1 MPTGQVVNNALYHQ
15 ASTSQNTQADDQ
27 EGCSIGQET
36 DLDSRPKETI
46 PDTTEPY
53 AVSPYVFDVPEH
65 HIEDVEV
72 AGKISPKE
80 TELGIKILPGPE
92 TQACDHTGQNEDVTD
107 DDTADNQMSK
117 SDTECCLN
125 EGKANTIEPYAR
137 SPYVFDVP
145 QYHLGEVEIGD
156 KASPEK
162 EEGPSISTDE
172 STQNND
178 QAYHNG
184 EGVDKN
190 GNDDIKQWFDDI
202 MASGL

>member
-15 ASTSQNTQADDQ
+15 AGTSQNTQADDQ
-27 EGCSIGQET
+27 EGCSNGQET
-36 DLDSRPKETI
+36 DSPSCLNETI

-53 AVSPYVFDVPEH
+53 ARSDVFDVPQYDVGE
-65 HIEDVEV
+65 VEV
-72 AGKISPKE
+72 GEKTSPKE
-80 TELGIKILPGPE
+80 TELGINILAGPE
-92 TQACDHTGQNEDVTD
+92 TQACYHTGENGDVTD
-107 DDTADNQMSK
+107 GNTVDNQMSK
-117 SDTECCLN
+117 SDTECCLYG
-125 EGKANTIEPYAR
+125 GKANTIEPYAR

-145 QYHLGEVEIGD
+145 QYYLGEVEIGD